1 MAKKIKKRSNTDNS
15 NQSSQNCKYKKSSS
29 KSSNSK
35 NSADNKKLSDFS
47 YADLIILSAILSYSL
62 AEDFDEDDLS
72 IFLVFLGLLIA
83 EMQTIVAQKAI
94 QAKSQI
100 IPDEDE
106 DLDLEDEENIDLEE

>member
-1 MAKKIKKRSNTDNS
+1 MAKKMKKRSNTDNS
-15 NQSSQNCKYKKSSS
+15 NQSSQNCKSKKSSS
-29 KSSNSK
+29 K
-35 NSADNKKLSDFS
+35 NSAENKKLSDFS
-47 YADLIILSAILSYSL
+47 YADLIILSATLSYSL
-62 AEDFDEDDLS
+62 AEEFDEDDLS